1 MPPFGLSP
9 QAHTPSSENR
19 YSEDGDRQIS
29 TGETA
34 MYDLKNLGKLQRLD
48 ENNAEAMKAFWAFD
62 KATFSPGAIDALH
75 KQLMAV
81 AVALTTQCPYCIE
94 LHVKAAREAG
104 ATDTMLA
111 ETATIA
117 AAMRAGAAITH
128 ASHLF
133 KD

>member
-1 MPPFGLSP
+1 
-9 QAHTPSSENR
+9 
-19 YSEDGDRQIS
+19 
-29 TGETA
+29 
-34 MYDLKNLGKLQRLD
+34 MYDMKNLGKLKRLD

-62 KATFSPGAIDALH
+62 KATFAPGTIDTLH

-104 ATDTMLA
+104 ASDKMLA
-111 ETATIA
+111 ETATVA

-133 KD
+133 KE

>member
-1 MPPFGLSP
+1 MF
-9 QAHTPSSENR
+9 
-19 YSEDGDRQIS
+19 D
-29 TGETA
+29 
-34 MYDLKNLGKLQRLD
+34 MKNLARLKKLD
-48 ENNAEAMKAFWAFD
+48 ENTPDAMKAFWAFD
-62 KATFSPGAIDALH
+62 KEVFKAGAIDVLQ

-104 ATDTMLA
+104 ANDQMLA
-111 ETATIA
+111 EVATVA